1 VDARRKGNGLGRL
14 LRERRVALGY
24 SRARVA
30 EVVGIKAG
38 TLEGWELGRVT
49 KPPVHDVLR
58 LARFLGISA
67 DEVEAAVLGD
77 PPSPRKPTATDALP
91 LLEQALALLKTHRQ

>member
-1 VDARRKGNGLGRL
+1 MNELGRL

-30 EVVGIKAG
+30 EVVGVKPG

-67 DEVEAAVLGD
+67 AEIEAVVLGE
-77 PPSPRKPTATDALP
+77 PTPRTERAATDALP
-91 LLEQALALLKTHRQ
+91 LLEQAVALLKSTPP

>member
-1 VDARRKGNGLGRL
+1 M
-14 LRERRVALGY
+14 ELGY

-30 EVVGIKAG
+30 ELVEIKAG

-67 DEVEAAVLGD
+67 EEIEAAVLGD
-77 PPSPRKPTATDALP
+77 QRPRRDQTATDAIP
-91 LLEQALALLKTHRQ
+91 LLEQAVALLRSERR